1 MLWGKT
7 RETDIGQCTPDV
19 LEELE
24 QSITTVSRQ
33 ILSGCALF
41 WVAAAASS
49 VATCRN
55 CALAFPGIGRQN
67 VQALQLSLR
76 GGDPK
81 NPRSEQTEAHITLL
95 QPLGKDVEG
104 GGSFAGEPSDIRAQ
118 WNRPLMATV
127 LEKLLDFNRPLDVHL
142 LDEVFVFAHLSIYQ
156 LDSLLIHLCICL
168 FQIALKYASIKKTAM
183 GVRKLTSQVHMS
195 TGTVVLDTK

>member
-1 MLWGKT
+1 
-7 RETDIGQCTPDV
+7 

-49 VATCRN
+49 VATCGV
-55 CALAFPGIGRQN
+55 CAFAFPRIGRQN

-76 GGDPK
+76 GGDPR

-127 LEKLLDFNRPLDVHL
+127 LEKLLDFNQPLDVHL
-142 LDEVFVFAHLSIYQ
+142 LDEVFCLRPPIHLSLRQ
-156 LDSLLIHLCICL
+156 FSHSFVHL
-168 FQIALKYASIKKTAM
+168 FFSNRTE
-183 GVRKLTSQVHMS
+183 VRINEEGSNWGSRIDFTCSHVNRNS
-195 TGTVVLDTK
+195 RCRY